1 MEIKIKKEILAEQ
14 LGWIQSVVDRKTTMP
29 VLSHIL
35 LEAKANSLMLSATDL
50 QVGVTGFCN
59 AEVATPGRMTV
70 PAREFYDIV
79 RELPSEI
86 IQLKSQEN
94 HWVSI
99 ECGRSK
105 FKLVGK
111 DASEFPAFPKKTG
124 GEECTLDA
132 EAVRNMIDKTAFAI
146 SIDETRFNL
155 NGIYLEAPQKE
166 KSRTLTM
173 VATDGH
179 RLSLVERT
187 LKKEAVLPKG
197 VILPRKGVTE
207 LRRLIDSE
215 EGEFNIWVGEKQV
228 MVEKGAKSLFMR
240 LIDGQYPPYQQ
251 VIPNKQEKVVVVD
264 RDPLV
269 QSLRRVAIMNQDRSQ
284 GVKFAISP
292 GNLEISSSNPNL
304 GEAKEE
310 LSASYKGNA
319 FSVGFNARYFLE
331 ALEVIEDEKVVL
343 QLKDG
348 VSPCLIQSELDR
360 GFIHV
365 IMPMR
370 I

>member
-1 MEIKIKKEILAEQ
+1 
-14 LGWIQSVVDRKTTMP
+14 
-29 VLSHIL
+29 
-35 LEAKANSLMLSATDL
+35 
-50 QVGVTGFCN
+50 
-59 AEVATPGRMTV
+59 
-70 PAREFYDIV
+70 
-79 RELPSEI
+79 
-86 IQLKSQEN
+86 
-94 HWVSI
+94 
-99 ECGRSK
+99 
-105 FKLVGK
+105 
-111 DASEFPAFPKKTG
+111 
-124 GEECTLDA
+124 
-132 EAVRNMIDKTAFAI
+132 MIDKTAFAI